1 MDHNKIKTNFDEN
14 LVSTSDANFK
24 SLYGLTPIVE
34 DAILNAINKKNRI
47 SLKKLIEPLHPAD
60 QADMLERLSNEKLN
74 IFLTILGR
82 SLDPEVLVYL
92 DHNVQEKV
100 FNILGPKVLAKAI
113 PELHSDDAVEIL
125 QELEEKDRN
134 VVIKQLPKADRI
146 LVEEALSYPEYSAGR
161 LMQREFL
168 AFPGNWTVGQTID
181 HMRANPQDEEDSF
194 YSIYIV
200 DPAHRLMGVISLSK
214 LLSAKRPVR
223 LNDLMELKPRN
234 VNVETDQE
242 EVALLFQQYG
252 LVNMPVVDNADRLLG
267 VIIVDDIVDVINE
280 EAEED
285 LQGLTGVSDLSITS
299 SFLETAKGRFSWLIL
314 NMFTAVLASSV
325 IGLFQEE
332 IEKLVALAVLMPIV
346 ASMGGNAGTQTV
358 TVAVRAL
365 ATRQLN
371 YSNLQKFVLKE
382 TWVGMI
388 NGFLFALLSIVLA
401 YLWFGDKEIAIIMGL
416 AMIANLLFAGVL
428 GTLIPLT
435 LEKFKIDPAI
445 SSSVFLTTATDVI
458 GFFTFLGLSALVI
471 L

>member
-1 MDHNKIKTNFDEN
+1 MVHSEEKTNLIEDGFSSDE
-14 LVSTSDANFK
+14 TNFK
-24 SLYGLTPIVE
+24 SLYGLTSAAE
-34 DAILNAINKKNRI
+34 NSILNAINNKNTRG
-47 SLKKLIEPLHPAD
+47 LKKLIEPLHPAD
-60 QADMLERLSNEKLN
+60 QADMLERLSDEQIND
-74 IFLTILGR
+74 FLSLLGK

-92 DHNVQEKV
+92 DLNVQEKV
-100 FNILGPKVLAKAI
+100 IDFIGPKGLAKAI
-113 PELHSDDAVEIL
+113 PELHSDDAIEIL
-125 QELEEKDRN
+125 QELEQADRD

-146 LVEEALSYPEYSAGR
+146 LVEEALSFPESSAGR

-168 AFPGNWTVGQTID
+168 AFPANWTVGQTID
-181 HMRANPQDEEDSF
+181 HMRDQSEENEENF
-194 YSIYIV
+194 YSVYIV
-200 DPAHRLMGVISLSK
+200 DPAHRLLGVISLAR

-223 LNDLMELKPRN
+223 LSNLMESNTRS

-252 LVNMPVVDNADRLLG
+252 LVNMPVIDNAGRLLG

-285 LQGLTGVSDLSITS
+285 LQGLTGVSNLSITA
-299 SFLETAKGRFSWLIL
+299 SFAETAKGRFSWLIL
-314 NMFTAVLASSV
+314 NMFTAILASTV

-371 YSNLQKFVLKE
+371 YTNLQKFVLKE
-382 TWVGMI
+382 TWLGLV
-388 NGFLFALLSIVLA
+388 NGFLFAIISMLLA
-401 YLWFGDKEIAIIMGL
+401 YVWFGDKQIALIMGL
-416 AMIANLLFAGVL
+416 AMIANLLFAGLL

-435 LEKFKIDPAI
+435 LEKFNIDPAI

>member
-14 LVSTSDANFK
+14 LVSTNDANFK

-47 SLKKLIEPLHPAD
+47 SLQKLIEPLHPAD

-92 DHNVQEKV
+92 DHHVQEKV